1 MDRFLTGKG
10 AVVTGGTRGIGY
22 AIAESLLEHGAAVEI
37 CGRTDKTTQE
47 AVASLSKGGRR
58 VTGVAADVADRA
70 QVVRLFEHAEAELGG
85 VDIVINNAGVGVF
98 APMADMTVADWHKVI
113 DTNLTGVFHCCQ
125 QAVPRLRKRGG
136 GYIIQISSLAGKN
149 PFAGG
154 SAYNASKFGLNGFT
168 EAMMLD
174 HRYDKIRFTSICPG
188 TVDTDFSPRSGRTS
202 WKVQPE
208 DIAEIVIGLLRMPE
222 RTMVS
227 YLEVRPSLPPRK

>member
-1 MDRFLTGKG
+1 MDNFLKG
-10 AVVTGGTRGIGY
+10 RAAVVTGGTRGIGY
-22 AIAESLLEHGAAVEI
+22 AIAGSLLQHGAAVAI
-37 CGRTDKTTQE
+37 CGRTEKSTQD
-47 AVASLSKGGRR
+47 AVASLSKPGGTI
-58 VTGVAADVADRA
+58 TGVGADVADRA
-70 QVVRLFEHAEAELGG
+70 QVARLFAHADSKLGG

-98 APMADMTVADWHKVI
+98 SPMADLSADDWHKVI
-113 DTNLTGVFHCCQ
+113 GTNLTGVFHCCQ
-125 QAVPRLRKRGG
+125 EAVPRLRKRGG

-149 PFAGG
+149 AFAGG

-188 TVDTDFSPRSGRTS
+188 SVNTEFGRAGRAP

-208 DIAEIVIGLLRMPE
+208 DIAEIVVGLLRMPE